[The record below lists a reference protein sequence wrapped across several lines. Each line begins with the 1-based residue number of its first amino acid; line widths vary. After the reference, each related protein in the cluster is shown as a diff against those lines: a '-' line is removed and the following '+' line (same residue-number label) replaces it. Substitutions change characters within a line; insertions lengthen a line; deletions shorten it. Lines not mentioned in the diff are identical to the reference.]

1 MRSHT
6 VAAEGG
12 AAGVHLPE
20 DSLGEH
26 AYHTISGGDWLC
38 DQDAVEAFVRQA
50 PMVLLRLEH
59 WAAPLKR
66 LSILRHPSA
75 RIGRRT

>member
-26 AYHTISGGDWLC
+26 AYHTISGATG
-38 DQDAVEAFVRQA
+38 FVIRM
-50 PMVLLRLEH
+50 P
-59 WAAPLKR
+59 
-66 LSILRHPSA
+66 
-75 RIGRRT
+75 